1 MGIISIK
8 STDNLFWLG
17 RYVERVFTTL
27 KMFTEC
33 YDLLIDTDENAYI
46 GFLNKLGIPNTYA
59 YKQDFI
65 TNFLFDE
72 TNPNS
77 VLSTMLSAY
86 DNAVVMRNEI
96 SSETMSYIQLA
107 VNAMHRGKESTA
119 PMLKLQEVFDCIFAF
134 WGSADD
140 YVESETTRNILKFG
154 RSVERIDL
162 YTRFSQPPELIR
174 KEFSILLN
182 RLYKVG
188 VDCNIAAIDRL
199 MKIILEKESFEADK
213 FTIQQELA
221 QLFVTLPADV
231 YTHL

>member
-27 KMFTEC
+27 RVFSEYYDKM
-33 YDLLIDTDENAYI
+33 IDKDENSYTE
-46 GFLNKLGIPNTYA
+46 FCEKLGIANNYS
-59 YKQDFI
+59 YKNEFVKKY
-65 TNFLFDE
+65 LFDE
-72 TNPNS
+72 SDPNS
-77 VLSTMLSAY
+77 VMSNLLCAY

-96 SSETMSYIQLA
+96 SSETLSYIQMA
-107 VNAMHRGKESTA
+107 VNAMEVGRDSSA
-119 PMLKLQEVFDCIFAF
+119 PMLKLQTVLDCIFAF

-162 YTRFSQPPELIR
+162 YSRFSFPPELMK
-174 KEFSILLN
+174 KEFSILIN

-188 VDCNIAAIDRL
+188 IECNIDAINVL
-199 MKIILEKESFEADK
+199 MNIILEKDSYSPNDRI
-213 FTIQQELA
+213 TIQNELSR
-221 QLFVTLPADV
+221 LFISAPI
-231 YTHL
+231 Y

>member
-27 KMFTEC
+27 RVFSEYYDKM
-33 YDLLIDTDENAYI
+33 IDKDENAYVD
-46 GFLNKLGIPNTYA
+46 FCNKLGIENTYS
-59 YKQDFI
+59 YKQEFI
-65 TNFLFDE
+65 TKYLFDE
-72 TNPNS
+72 NDPNS
-77 VLSTMLSAY
+77 VMSNLLCAY

-96 SSETMSYIQLA
+96 SSETLSYIQMA
-107 VNAMHRGKESTA
+107 VNYMEQGRESSA

-140 YVESETTRNILKFG
+140 FVESERTRNILKFG
-154 RSVERIDL
+154 RSVERLDL
-162 YTRFSQPPELIR
+162 YTRFSFSPTLIK

-188 VDCNIAAIDRL
+188 VDCNIDAINTL
-199 MKIILEKESFEADK
+199 MNIILEKDEYSDYDLY
-213 FTIQQELA
+213 TVRDELSKVFITA
-221 QLFVTLPADV
+221 PQ
-231 YTHL
+231 Y

>member
-27 KMFTEC
+27 RVFSEYYDKM
-33 YDLLIDTDENAYI
+33 IDKDENAYI
-46 GFLNKLGIPNTYA
+46 DFCNKLGIENTYS
-59 YKQDFI
+59 YKQEFI
-65 TNFLFDE
+65 TKYLFDE
-72 TNPNS
+72 NDPNS
-77 VLSTMLSAY
+77 VMSNLLCAY

-96 SSETMSYIQLA
+96 SSETLSYIQMA
-107 VNAMHRGKESTA
+107 VNYMEQGRESSA

-140 YVESETTRNILKFG
+140 FVESETTGNILKFG
-154 RSVERIDL
+154 RSVERLDL
-162 YTRFSQPPELIR
+162 YTRFSFSPTLIK

-188 VDCNIAAIDRL
+188 VDCNIDAINTL
-199 MKIILEKESFEADK
+199 MNIILEKDEYSDYDLY
-213 FTIQQELA
+213 TVRDELSKVFITA
-221 QLFVTLPADV
+221 PQ
-231 YTHL
+231 Y

>member
-27 KMFTEC
+27 RVFSEYYDKM
-33 YDLLIDTDENAYI
+33 IDKDEN
-46 GFLNKLGIPNTYA
+46 
-59 YKQDFI
+59 D
-65 TNFLFDE
+65 
-72 TNPNS
+72 PNS
-77 VLSTMLSAY
+77 VMSNLLCAY

-96 SSETMSYIQLA
+96 SSETLSYIQMA
-107 VNAMHRGKESTA
+107 VNYMEQGRESSA

-140 YVESETTRNILKFG
+140 FVESETTRNILKFG
-154 RSVERIDL
+154 RSVERLDL
-162 YTRFSQPPELIR
+162 YTRFSFSPTLIK

-188 VDCNIAAIDRL
+188 VDCNIDAINTL
-199 MKIILEKESFEADK
+199 MNIILEKDEYSDYDLY
-213 FTIQQELA
+213 TVRDELSKVFITA
-221 QLFVTLPADV
+221 PQ
-231 YTHL
+231 Y